1 VRSNTG
7 VRYALPMPKD
17 DLEEEDRAQ
26 ILSRR
31 TKLVAAALAGLLVS
45 CGDSSSSGPQA
56 CLSVDP
62 VGGGTEG
69 GGGAGAAGAGGTGGT
84 PMPCL
89 GLREGGGGAGAG
101 GAGAAGGGGASGG
114 AGGG

>member
-1 VRSNTG
+1 
-7 VRYALPMPKD
+7 MPKD
-17 DLEEEDRAQ
+17 ELEEEDRAQ

-31 TKLVAAALAGLLVS
+31 SKLVAAALAGLLVS
-45 CGDSSSSGPQA
+45 CGDSSSGPQA

-62 VGGGTEG
+62 VGGGNEG

-101 GAGAAGGGGASGG
+101 GAGATGGSGGASDGSGGASGG